1 MRTFISNKNKK
12 ILKNRQMKTLPV
24 FEFQIGRDY
33 MAKRKKKAAKKY
45 YIMKSGRKS
54 AIFTGRQPRQAA
66 LKAATRGFKD
76 IKLRERGRRNKDGTY
91 TVHKFKGS
99 MKKIK
104 LGDDRPEWL
113 PEKVRKPVVKKVG
126 IERIN
131 KI

>member
-1 MRTFISNKNKK
+1 
-12 ILKNRQMKTLPV
+12 
-24 FEFQIGRDY
+24 
-33 MAKRKKKAAKKY
+33 
-45 YIMKSGRKS
+45 MKSGRKS